1 MKKKLLILIN
11 LINLENIKNILN
23 EFKRELNFPNK
34 IIKIEI
40 INSLYNLC
48 LINKKEEKI
57 IEITIEKLIEFLKI
71 KDSILINNIILILSK
86 LINSITNRKNYI
98 LNYSIKNYSKN
109 ITSPYALANIINMLG
124 NYINIIPTVI
134 IDFYRRL
141 CIGIEKEIKEIK
153 MEILYLSLKIYNKL
167 EEIVVCYK
175 DNENDMKKKIELMIK
190 YCINK
195 LIVDEDINVK
205 EKAKMVKFFIDNKI
219 ELKEIEK
226 KFNEDDV
233 NNNNKNNDNSLTN
246 QFLEVLNKNENENKK
261 FLFDKL
267 NEDLLENMKIISID
281 QLMNKVNND
290 INKDN
295 ELKKKS
301 ENDDNSKYSSIKN
314 DTDNKI
320 NNQISN
326 INSNINIEEKKKEM
340 KNQLDEF
347 LNSNDDDENDDEIQI
362 IKKQY

>member
-153 MEILYLSLKIYNKL
+153 MEILYLSLKIYNKY
-167 EEIVVCYK
+167 VR
-175 DNENDMKKKIELMIK
+175 
-190 YCINK
+190 K
-195 LIVDEDINVK
+195 L
-205 EKAKMVKFFIDNKI
+205 
-219 ELKEIEK
+219 
-226 KFNEDDV
+226 
-233 NNNNKNNDNSLTN
+233 
-246 QFLEVLNKNENENKK
+246 
-261 FLFDKL
+261 
-267 NEDLLENMKIISID
+267 
-281 QLMNKVNND
+281 
-290 INKDN
+290 
-295 ELKKKS
+295 
-301 ENDDNSKYSSIKN
+301 Y
-314 DTDNKI
+314 
-320 NNQISN
+320 
-326 INSNINIEEKKKEM
+326 
-340 KNQLDEF
+340 
-347 LNSNDDDENDDEIQI
+347 
-362 IKKQY
+362 